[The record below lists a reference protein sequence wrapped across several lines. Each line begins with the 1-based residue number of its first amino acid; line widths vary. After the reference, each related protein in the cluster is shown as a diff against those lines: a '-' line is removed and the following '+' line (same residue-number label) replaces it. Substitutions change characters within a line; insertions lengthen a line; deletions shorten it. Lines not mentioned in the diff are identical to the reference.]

1 MLFGLTPDKGRGP
14 FFFRPPS
21 LKGLKRSIKVQQ
33 KGSISSGDRRAQT
46 ETRWRSNL
54 YRCRAQVV
62 VGTAIVPMPC
72 GNILP
77 PPAAWS
83 SHTFMMLIPLLLMRF
98 RDTMKPLDI
107 QCVRAHCSGTYVD
120 KVPIK
125 HFYRIFVILIVSLS

>member
-1 MLFGLTPDKGRGP
+1 M
-14 FFFRPPS
+14 
-21 LKGLKRSIKVQQ
+21 
-33 KGSISSGDRRAQT
+33 
-46 ETRWRSNL
+46 
-54 YRCRAQVV
+54 V

-107 QCVRAHCSGTYVD
+107 QCVRAHCSGTCVD
-120 KVPIK
+120 NFNVSIK
-125 HFYRIFVILIVSLS
+125 HFLPHLCDIDSFSELRGAKTIFIVVVQNLVLIWIIM